1 MTGNIQASFVKRTR
15 DAKMN
20 AGIAAIA
27 TKLAKENNDI
37 LFKKSSI
44 AKRMFMTS
52 KIQILKKYGAQARME
67 YMKISHS
74 NNYGEDKVK

>member
-1 MTGNIQASFVKRTR
+1 MAGNIQSSFVKRTR

-37 LFKKSSI
+37 LFKKSSM
-44 AKRMFMTS
+44 AKRMFMNS
-52 KIQILKKYGAQARME
+52 KMQILKKYGAQARME

-74 NNYGEDKVK
+74 NSYGEDKVK

>member
-1 MTGNIQASFVKRTR
+1 MVGNIQTSFVKRTR
-15 DAKMN
+15 DAKTN

-52 KIQILKKYGAQARME
+52 KMQILKKYGAQARME

>member
-1 MTGNIQASFVKRTR
+1 MAGNIQSSFVKRTR

-37 LFKKSSI
+37 LFKKSSM
-44 AKRMFMTS
+44 AKRMFMNS
-52 KIQILKKYGAQARME
+52 KMQILKKYGAQARME